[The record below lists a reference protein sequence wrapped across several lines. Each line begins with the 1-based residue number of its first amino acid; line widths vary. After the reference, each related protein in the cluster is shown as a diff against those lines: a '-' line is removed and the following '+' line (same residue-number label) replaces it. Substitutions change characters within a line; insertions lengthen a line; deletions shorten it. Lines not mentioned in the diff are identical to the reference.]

1 MTEARPPDHPQRL
14 ELNDEVHARP
24 SEPVRAPQR
33 LSYLVLVGDR
43 EAREQG
49 WERTAE
55 IAARFDLRGPVKGAN
70 HFAADCGDFRLRW
83 ERHAEFV
90 RYTFS
95 VAGAAPDADPF
106 AAPAIDAVPADW
118 IARLPGQVLVACHAA
133 YIDSAAAPENL
144 DAIAHDWFAG
154 QVLIGGA
161 VAGGT
166 GLALTDMRI
175 RADGFSRLLLL
186 DRGMTQYQAGRT
198 LQRLLEIETY
208 RMMALLTLPVA
219 RALSPFLTECEREL
233 ARINEALIA
242 AKEDEEAALLDRL
255 TQLAYEIARRQSAG
269 PAAGADARAAGAA
282 IGSDNLYRFSAATA
296 YYELVQRRIGEL
308 REQRIEGLQTFG
320 EFTERRLAPAMNT
333 CRAIAARQDS
343 LSQRVARAT
352 SLLAARVDITR
363 ERQNQDVLA
372 SMNRRARIQLR
383 LQETVETLS
392 VAAITYYIVGLVGHA
407 AEGLRALHVPVDP
420 SIAQAV
426 SIPIVAVL
434 VLLAGRRVR
443 RLVMTD
449 R

>member
-1 MTEARPPDHPQRL
+1 MIGEGPGDHPQRR

-24 SEPVRAPQR
+24 SEPMSAPR
-33 LSYLVLVGDR
+33 RVSYLVLVGDR

-49 WERTAE
+49 WRCTGEL
-55 IAARFDLRGPVKGAN
+55 AARFDLRGPPPGAN
-70 HFAADCGDFRLRW
+70 HFAADCGGFALRW

-95 VAGAAPDADPF
+95 VAGAGADGDPF
-106 AAPAIDAVPADW
+106 ARAAIDAVPADW
-118 IARLPGQVLVACHAA
+118 IARLPGQVLVACNAA
-133 YIDSAAAPENL
+133 FLDSAAAPESL
-144 DAIAHDWFAG
+144 DVVAHEWFAG

-186 DRGMTQYQAGRT
+186 DRGMTRYQAGRT

-208 RMMALLTLPVA
+208 RMMALLTLPMA

-255 TQLAYEIARRQSAG
+255 TQLAYDIARRQSAG
-269 PAAGADARAAGAA
+269 PVAGGDARGPAS
-282 IGSDNLYRFSAATA
+282 GSDNLYRFGAAAA

-343 LSQRVARAT
+343 ISQRVARAT
-352 SLLAARVDITR
+352 NLLAARVDITR

-407 AEGLRALHVPVDP
+407 AEGARALHVPIDP

-443 RLVMTD
+443 RLVLAD